1 MGVKKALNPED
12 APLANS
18 RKSCAKTG
26 IGIGIAAGL
35 VALASGSSSPDH
47 AEAFNA
53 MLAALMDKSSG
64 VLADASAISVVGHR
78 VVHGGEKFTGAVV
91 IDDAILGEVN
101 QVLACH
107 LPIIIKPGLQLR
119 I

>member
-26 IGIGIAAGL
+26 IGIGSIATGL

-53 MLAALMDKSSG
+53 WGELIRHGRTAALAA
-64 VLADASAISVVGHR
+64 A
-78 VVHGGEKFTGAVV
+78 
-91 IDDAILGEVN
+91 
-101 QVLACH
+101 
-107 LPIIIKPGLQLR
+107 P
-119 I
+119 